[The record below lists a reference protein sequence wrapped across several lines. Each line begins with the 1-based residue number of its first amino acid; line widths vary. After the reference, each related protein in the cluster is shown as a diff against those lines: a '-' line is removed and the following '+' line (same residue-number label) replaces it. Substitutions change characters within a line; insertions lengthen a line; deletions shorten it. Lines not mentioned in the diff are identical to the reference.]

1 MGNPFVTITGYDID
15 DYIDDY
21 IGEPLYMDY
30 IDDYIGD
37 YHNPLTGKP
46 LFLPANIKGQQRVSN
61 TPQLSFY
68 WKQVW
73 DETGIRLW

>member
-1 MGNPFVTITGYDID
+1 VGNPFVTITGYDID

-46 LFLPANIKGQQRVSN
+46 LF
-61 TPQLSFY
+61 
-68 WKQVW
+68 
-73 DETGIRLW
+73 